1 MYFSIP
7 RAIVCIEGYWSRRRL
22 GTFLYQVERQ
32 SVQNSGVEH
41 TTEYFSVHGALYMCA
56 CVMYCVCVL
65 CVCVSARFG
74 IGRFTTTEE
83 VDYTIKHCVSSVRR
97 LREMR

>member
-56 CVMYCVCVL
+56 CVMYCVYVCLLDLVL
-65 CVCVSARFG
+65 VGSRLQKKLTTLSSIVCQV
-74 IGRFTTTEE
+74 
-83 VDYTIKHCVSSVRR
+83 
-97 LREMR
+97 